1 MNMKEMQDILILLV
15 IFNLILTF
23 CLSTIIL
30 DNILMDY
37 LFKDNLQFTPV
48 LITVHKQKNA
58 KKKKRFSRPIYM
70 HYFFRSIISVM
81 ENIQNE

>member
-1 MNMKEMQDILILLV
+1 MKEMQDILILLV

-58 KKKKRFSRPIYM
+58 KKKKGFQGP
-70 HYFFRSIISVM
+70 FTCIIFLDLLSL
-81 ENIQNE
+81 